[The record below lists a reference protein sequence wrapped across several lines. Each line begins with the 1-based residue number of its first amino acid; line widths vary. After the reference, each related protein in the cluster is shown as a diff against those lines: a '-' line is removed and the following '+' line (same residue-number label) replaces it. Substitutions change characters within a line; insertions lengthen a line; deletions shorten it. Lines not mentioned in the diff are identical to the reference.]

1 MMSTFER
8 VRGILVEALSV
19 DAEEIQ
25 PNSSLYN
32 DLGAESIDLLD
43 ITFRLEREFGIRIND
58 RELFPTAIF
67 QGSDDCI
74 KDGKVTQTGLVKL
87 KEAIPHGDFSKL
99 RDNPEPSEIPIVFTV
114 TTLCKFVEQKL
125 EQ

>member
-1 MMSTFER
+1 MSTFDR
-8 VRGILVEALSV
+8 VRGVLVNTLNV
-19 DAEEIQ
+19 DIEEVM

-43 ITFRLEREFGIRIND
+43 ITFRLEREFNIKIND
-58 RELFPTAIF
+58 DELFPIDIF
-67 QGSDDCI
+67 NGSDDCI
-74 KDGKVTQTGLVKL
+74 KDGKVTPAGIAKL

-99 RDNPEPSEIPIVFTV
+99 GDNPQPSEIPTVFTV
-114 TTLCKFVEQKL
+114 TALCKFVEQKM